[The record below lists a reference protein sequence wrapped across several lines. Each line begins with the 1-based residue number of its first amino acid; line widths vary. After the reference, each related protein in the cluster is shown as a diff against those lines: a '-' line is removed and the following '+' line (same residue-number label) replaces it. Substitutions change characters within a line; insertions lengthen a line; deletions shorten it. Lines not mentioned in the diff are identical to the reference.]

1 MEEFFRGAKLAV
13 KRSFMTKILLLIVLF
28 LCLFIFQFFWD
39 IESYFNPDRI
49 KGWLAGAGGLAPIM
63 YMAIMATAVVIS
75 PIPSLPLNIAAGA
88 FFGPFTGTLYS
99 ATGALGGAVISF
111 MIARLLGRELI
122 ERFVS
127 GHINFCSICSD
138 KLLTKIIFFSRLLPF
153 FSFDIISYGA
163 GLTKITLKKF
173 ALATF
178 FGMIPLTFI
187 YNYFGSI
194 LVLTKAMTV
203 IFGVIMVV
211 LFFLMPYL
219 IEKRDLFKLR
229 GVFPHLEVP
238 PDSAKKGEK

>member
-1 MEEFFRGAKLAV
+1 M
-13 KRSFMTKILLLIVLF
+13 
-28 LCLFIFQFFWD
+28 FQFVWD
-39 IESYFNPDRI
+39 IESYFNPERI
-49 KGWLAGAGGLAPIM
+49 KGWLGQTGGLAPVM
-63 YMAIMATAVVIS
+63 YMITMAAAVVIS

-88 FFGPFTGTLYS
+88 FFGPIAGTLYS
-99 ATGALGGAVISF
+99 ASGALGGAVISF

-122 ERFVS
+122 ERFAS
-127 GHINFCSICSD
+127 GHINFCSACSD

-153 FSFDIISYGA
+153 FSFDVISYGA

-187 YNYFGSI
+187 YNYFGS
-194 LVLTKAMTV
+194 VMALTKGMTL
-203 IFGVIMVV
+203 IFGFIMVI

-229 GVFPHLEVP
+229 GVFKHIEGG
-238 PDSAKKGEK
+238 PDPVRKKGGN